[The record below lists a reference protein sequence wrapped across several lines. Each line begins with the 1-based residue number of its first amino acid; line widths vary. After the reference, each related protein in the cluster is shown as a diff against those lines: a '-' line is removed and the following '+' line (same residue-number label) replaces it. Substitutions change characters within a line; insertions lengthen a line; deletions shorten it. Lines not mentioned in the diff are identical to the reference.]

1 MVSRSHNSD
10 GAEGEGP
17 GAGRLDV
24 LRVLASRA
32 RRGELPP
39 TAREVARVSG
49 YKSSRTGQRILGDLE
64 DAGLIERP
72 ATPTNHRRPVRVTEL
87 GWRAVGESTVMG
99 RIGAGRGLEAIA
111 AEEAYSVAGELLLS
125 GSGRQRYLLR
135 VVGDSMVDAKISDG
149 DLVVV
154 EADEDPPD
162 GSVVVA
168 LLEGDEVT
176 VKRLYRHD
184 RHVNHDQK
192 NHHDQKNQENG
203 SVRLK
208 AESAG
213 HEDIVV
219 PLGEVEIQ
227 GRVVASIHSF

>member
-1 MVSRSHNSD
+1 
-10 GAEGEGP
+10 
-17 GAGRLDV
+17 
-24 LRVLASRA
+24 
-32 RRGELPP
+32 
-39 TAREVARVSG
+39 
-49 YKSSRTGQRILGDLE
+49 
-64 DAGLIERP
+64 
-72 ATPTNHRRPVRVTEL
+72 
-87 GWRAVGESTVMG
+87 
-99 RIGAGRGLEAIA
+99 
-111 AEEAYSVAGELLLS
+111 
-125 GSGRQRYLLR
+125 
-135 VVGDSMVDAKISDG
+135 MVDAKISDG

-192 NHHDQKNQENG
+192 NRHDQKNQNNG
-203 SVRLK
+203 TVRLK
-208 AESAG
+208 AESAA